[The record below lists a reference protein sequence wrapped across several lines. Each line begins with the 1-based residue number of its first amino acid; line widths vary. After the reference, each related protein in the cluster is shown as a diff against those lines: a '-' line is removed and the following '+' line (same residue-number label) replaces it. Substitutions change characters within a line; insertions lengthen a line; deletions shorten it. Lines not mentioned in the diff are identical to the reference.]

1 MLERNFRTKRWG
13 EIDIVALEGGVF
25 VFIEVKT
32 RTSLK
37 YGAPEEAIN
46 YYKRRSLKRA
56 CEYYCLLKGNGNA
69 PRRLDAISILLDS
82 TSYKVVKF
90 EYFRNVPV

>member
-1 MLERNFRTKRWG
+1 MLARNFRTKRWG
-13 EIDIVALEGGVF
+13 ELDIVAVEGGVF

-32 RTSLK
+32 RTGLK

-56 CEYYCLLKGNGNA
+56 CEYYCLLKGDGNA
-69 PRRLDAISILLDS
+69 ARRLDAISILLDPV
-82 TSYKVVKF
+82 THKVIMF
-90 EYFRNVPV
+90 NHFRNVPV